1 MILCCQPCSGF
12 LYISLA
18 EMETVPEQGDQ
29 GHLTKTME
37 EAMRKLRGLRQT
49 NQELL
54 QSAMTWNQEVS
65 RLKQVLADKDKQLR
79 WSLEMGTV
87 DQDDTLNVLNSTMV
101 ELEERGEE
109 GAPKEDITRLEEEK
123 AEHQRELFEREGR
136 FMERIFKKPN
146 ICLQASNI
154 EETPPNQLLKLEKTF
169 KEELKVKEEE
179 MKLQLLW
186 NRESFMQKRSEELTK
201 FNQELA
207 KRDEAMRKQ
216 LSHKEHSFRNTMT
229 ELCQQWEE
237 RALQWSGKQK
247 QLEELLEEKDKARK
261 ELEEAT
267 KLETQHLEAEICKI
281 QDRKQYSL
289 TEKLTN
295 KMEEWKKQLKKLQE
309 ENNELHRSTET
320 RVEGIALLKELLA
333 DKSKEVRIALKKQQM
348 RSVAHTNTLN
358 VLSSTKVELQE
369 TLKKCDI
376 LKEDHVKQVEELKDD
391 HQRELFDR
399 GERLKE
405 EFSRE
410 QRRCSQKIVNT
421 EENYKKQLQA
431 KREKFNEELKRKEA
445 KMRMSLLMDEEN
457 IEQKDQQKLLEE
469 SVQQF
474 AKQDEAARGQSPQC
488 HGHRD

>member
-1 MILCCQPCSGF
+1 
-12 LYISLA
+12 
-18 EMETVPEQGDQ
+18 METVPEQGDQ

-37 EAMRKLRGLRQT
+37 EAMRKLKELRQK

-54 QSAMTWNQEVS
+54 QSAMTRNQEVS
-65 RLKQVLADKDKQLR
+65 GLKQVLADKDKQLR
-79 WSLEMGTV
+79 SALERRT
-87 DQDDTLNVLNSTMV
+87 V
-101 ELEERGEE
+101 ELDERREE

-123 AEHQRELFEREGR
+123 VEHQRELCEREGR
-136 FMERIFKKPN
+136 FMERIFKKQN
-146 ICLQASNI
+146 IRLQVSNI
-154 EETPPNQLLKLEKTF
+154 QENPQKQLLKLEKTF

-216 LSHKEHSFRNTMT
+216 LSDKEHRFRDTMT

-237 RALQWSGKQK
+237 RAVQWREKQK
-247 QLEELLEEKDKARK
+247 QLEELLEEKEKGRK
-261 ELEEAT
+261 EVEEANR
-267 KLETQHLEAEICKI
+267 LETQHLEEEISKI

-295 KMEEWKKQLKKLQE
+295 KMEEWKEELKELQE
-309 ENNELHRSTET
+309 ENDELHRSAEA
-320 RVEGIALLKELLA
+320 RVEDIALLKELLD
-333 DKSKEVRIALKKQQM
+333 DKSKKVRMAIKKEQM

-358 VLSSTKVELQE
+358 VLSSTKVELEE
-369 TLKKCDI
+369 TLQKCDL
-376 LKEDHVKQVEELKDD
+376 LKEDQVKQVEELKDD

-405 EFSRE
+405 EFSKE
-410 QRRCSQKIVNT
+410 QRKCLQKIVNT
-421 EENYKKQLQA
+421 EENCKKQLQA
-431 KREKFNEELKRKEA
+431 KREKFNKELKQKEE
-445 KMRMSLLMDEEN
+445 KMRMSLLMNEEN
-457 IEQKDQQKLLEE
+457 IQQKFQQKLLEE
-469 SVQQF
+469 S
-474 AKQDEAARGQSPQC
+474 KQLFPKRGEAAHGRSPQC

>member
-1 MILCCQPCSGF
+1 MILCCQPCSVF
-12 LYISLA
+12 LYIPLA
-18 EMETVPEQGDQ
+18 GMETVPEQGDQ

-37 EAMRKLRGLRQT
+37 EAMRKLRELRQK

-65 RLKQVLADKDKQLR
+65 RLKQVVADKDKQLH
-79 WSLEMGTV
+79 STLEMRTV

-101 ELEERGEE
+101 ELEERREE

-136 FMERIFKKPN
+136 FMERIFKKQN
-146 ICLQASNI
+146 MCLQASN
-154 EETPPNQLLKLEKTF
+154 PQKQLLKLEKTF

-179 MKLQLLW
+179 MQLQLLW

-216 LSHKEHSFRNTMT
+216 LSDKEHSFRHAMT

-237 RALQWSGKQK
+237 RALQWSEEQK
-247 QLEELLEEKDKARK
+247 QLEELLEEKEKARK
-261 ELEEAT
+261 ELEEAS
-267 KLETQHLEAEICKI
+267 KLETQHLEAEIYKI
-281 QDRKQYSL
+281 QHHKQYSL

-295 KMEEWKKQLKKLQE
+295 KMEEWKKELKKLQE
-309 ENNELHRSTET
+309 ESNELHRSTET

-333 DKSKEVRIALKKQQM
+333 DKSKQVRIAMKKQQM

-358 VLSSTKVELQE
+358 VLSSIKVELEE

-376 LKEDHVKQVEELKDD
+376 LKEDHVKQVEELKDG

-399 GERLKE
+399 EERLKE
-405 EFSRE
+405 EFSKE
-410 QRRCSQKIVNT
+410 QRRCLQMIVNT

-431 KREKFNEELKRKEA
+431 KREKFNEELKQKEE
-445 KMRMSLLMDEEN
+445 KMRMSLLMNEEN
-457 IEQKDQQKLLEE
+457 IEQKVQQKLLEE
-469 SVQQF
+469 SMQQF
-474 AKQDEAARGQSPQC
+474 AKQDEAACGQSPQC
-488 HGHRD
+488 HGHCD